1 LFAHFAALFLKRCTV
16 QTSNVWLASALA
28 RERVR
33 NRAGE
38 IIGTIEDIVVN
49 PISGAIEYAIV
60 SLDDLGGRNRLFTI
74 PWSSMS
80 ISPSRDYVLLDMD
93 RDRLARAPSFDRDRW
108 PDLGDPAWRRS
119 VHDYYGAPVSRPR
132 TAYVARPVRHREGT
146 SIGAIIALVILILA
160 LGWMAFLVSTRGWQQ
175 AKQDVKSTAQTAV
188 YAAKETTHDAA
199 LTTKVK
205 TALGLSKRTASNK
218 INVDSQGD
226 VVTLSGQVPSAEASQ
241 AAEAVARDVSGV
253 GDVQNHLVTGPQTQ

>member
-1 LFAHFAALFLKRCTV
+1 V

-49 PISGAIEYAIV
+49 PVSGAIEYAIV

-74 PWSSMS
+74 PWTSMS
-80 ISPSRDYVLLDMD
+80 LSPSRDYVFLDMD

-108 PDLGDPAWRRS
+108 PDLGDPVWRRS
-119 VHDYYGAPVSRPR
+119 IHDYYGSAVTNPR
-132 TAYVARPVRHREGT
+132 TSYVARPVRRRPGI
-146 SIGAIIALVILILA
+146 SIGAVIAIAILSLA
-160 LGWMAFLVSTRGWQQ
+160 LGWMAFLISTRGWEQ
-175 AKQDVKSTAQTAV
+175 AKQDVKSTTQTAV
-188 YAAKETTHDAA
+188 YAAKEKTHDAA

-205 TALGLSKRTASNK
+205 TALGLSKRTASSN
-218 INVDSQGD
+218 ISVDSQGD
-226 VVTLSGQVPSAEASQ
+226 AVILNGQVSSIEVSQ
-241 AAEAVARDVSGV
+241 AAESIVRDVPGV
-253 GDVQNHLVTGPQTQ
+253 ADVQNHLVTGPQTQ